1 MLAPQ
6 MLGGCR
12 SCFLHII
19 ITTLIKKSIY
29 VKQPEEKRGY
39 LNRSTDIYEG
49 MANAAP
55 PKIQI
60 ALWIEKGVI

>member
-1 MLAPQ
+1 MVQ
-6 MLGGCR
+6 Q
-12 SCFLHII
+12 S
-19 ITTLIKKSIY
+19 KKGSGM
-29 VKQPEEKRGY
+29 KRIVVYRKAQREY
-39 LNRSTDIYEG
+39 LNRSTDIYGG